1 MRKFYGMLAGV
12 AAAVLVGY
20 GTGQAATFTSDH
32 CDPLCGPQANGF
44 ATITGTQVGVD
55 TVSVTITPLNGNGLV
70 GGLNGLTTFTFNSLQ
85 NQAITFNFGANAALF
100 DVSNSATNTAN
111 AGAISQDG
119 FGSFEYGF
127 NYIGGSGGSN
137 PFFGPLT
144 FTLSGAGLTLASFTE
159 LSTNPPGN
167 VPAFMA
173 LDIISALGGVGNTG
187 VVDCCSPGVTPF
199 DNPPEVPIP
208 GAVWLFASGV
218 AGLGA
223 LLRRRRKQQQVS
235 ASA

>member
-1 MRKFYGMLAGV
+1 MKKLLGMLTG
-12 AAAVLVGY
+12 AAAMLLVSY

-32 CDPLCGPQANGF
+32 CDPLCGPQPTGF

-119 FGSFEYGF
+119 FGTFEYGF
-127 NYIGGSGGSN
+127 NYIGGNGGSN
-137 PFFGPLT
+137 PFTGPLT

-187 VVDCCSPGVTPF
+187 VVDCCAPGVTPF
-199 DNPPEVPIP
+199 DVPGETPIP
-208 GAVWLFASGV
+208 GAVWLFASGI
-218 AGLGA
+218 GIGGA
-223 LLRRRRKQQQVS
+223 ILRRRRRKEV
-235 ASA
+235 